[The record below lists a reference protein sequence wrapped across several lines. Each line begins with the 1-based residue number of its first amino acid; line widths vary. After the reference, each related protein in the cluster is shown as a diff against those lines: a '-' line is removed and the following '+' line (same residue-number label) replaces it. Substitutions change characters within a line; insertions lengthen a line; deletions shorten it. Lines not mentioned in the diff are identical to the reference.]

1 MSNKKRAP
9 TRSASS
15 KGKQQAGGAA
25 SLILPI
31 LVGLL
36 VVAFIVFAIVRVE
49 KRQAS
54 AAAMTGTL
62 QNTLSVPVVT
72 AAPLPTTTAP
82 YPNVVRISVKETKAL
97 MDTGEALL
105 LDVRAKASYDQAHA
119 VGALSFPE
127 DTFDARVSEL
137 PKDKLLVLYCT

>member
-36 VVAFIVFAIVRVE
+36 VVAFIVFAIVLVE

-54 AAAMTGTL
+54 AAAMGGTL

>member
-9 TRSASS
+9 THPASS

-36 VVAFIVFAIVRVE
+36 VVAFIVFAIVLVE
-49 KRQAS
+49 KRQES

-82 YPNVVRISVKETKAL
+82 YPNVERISVKDTKAL
-97 MDTGEALL
+97 MDKGEALL

>member
-36 VVAFIVFAIVRVE
+36 VVAFIVFAIVLVE